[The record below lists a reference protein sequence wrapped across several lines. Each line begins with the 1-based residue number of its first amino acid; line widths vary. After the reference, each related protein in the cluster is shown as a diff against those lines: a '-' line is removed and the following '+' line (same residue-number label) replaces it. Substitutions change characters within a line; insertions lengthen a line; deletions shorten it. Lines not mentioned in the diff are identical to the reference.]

1 MQILEGIKVM
11 DLTRLLP
18 GPVCTLIMADY
29 GAEVIKLE
37 DPWTGDPTRY
47 FGPAIDAD
55 SSFFWQLNRNKKSLA
70 IDLKSPEGAQI
81 FKEVAANSDVILE
94 GFRPGVMQ
102 RLGLSYDVISQ
113 INPAIIYASL
123 SGYGQDGPYAYRAGH
138 DLNYASLTGLLELNR
153 DNKQKPPGV
162 PPLQV
167 ADIGGGSLM
176 SLAGIMMALFS
187 RSRTGKGQY
196 IDVSMADGLMPW
208 LSYAASYY
216 FAGAET
222 PRVNKGEI
230 TGEYACYNIY
240 QTSDGKYLSLG
251 ALEPVFWQNFCR
263 FAGKGEWA
271 EKQFNLE
278 EQAALIEEVNEFFR
292 QKSRDEWVKLIL
304 NEDFCCEPVLDIS
317 EASEH
322 PHLEK
327 RNFFIEVSR
336 PDGTSAKQVGY
347 PLKFSSDFGRLNLP
361 PPKLGEHTKEVL
373 NEVGFSLQD
382 IEDFI
387 QRGIIAKP

>member
-47 FGPAIDAD
+47 FGPAVDAD

-70 IDLKSPEGAQI
+70 IDLKSPEGARI
-81 FKEVAANSDVILE
+81 FKELAATSDVILE

-102 RLGLSYDVISQ
+102 RLELGYDVISQ
-113 INPAIIYASL
+113 INPAIIYSSL

-138 DLNYASLTGLLELNR
+138 DLNYASITGLLELNR
-153 DNKQKPPGV
+153 ENKQKPPEV
-162 PPLQV
+162 PPIQV

-176 SLAGIMMALFS
+176 ALAGIMMALFN

-196 IDVSMADGLMPW
+196 IDVSMADGLIPW

-216 FAGAET
+216 FAGSES

-251 ALEPVFWQNFCR
+251 ALEPVFWQKFCR
-263 FAGKGEWA
+263 FAGREEWVD
-271 EKQFNLE
+271 KQYNLE
-278 EQAALIEEVNEFFR
+278 EQTALKEEVSEFFR
-292 QKSRDEWVKLIL
+292 QKTREEWVELFTK
-304 NEDFCCEPVLDIS
+304 EDFCCEPVLDIS
-317 EASEH
+317 EACEH

-336 PDGTSAKQVGY
+336 PGGASARQVGF
-347 PLKFSSDFGRLNLP
+347 PLNFSSDFGKLRLP
-361 PPKLGEHTKEVL
+361 PPKLGEHTQEVL
-373 NEVGFSLQD
+373 NEAGFSHED
-382 IEDFI
+382 INDLIEK
-387 QRGIIAKP
+387 GIIAKS